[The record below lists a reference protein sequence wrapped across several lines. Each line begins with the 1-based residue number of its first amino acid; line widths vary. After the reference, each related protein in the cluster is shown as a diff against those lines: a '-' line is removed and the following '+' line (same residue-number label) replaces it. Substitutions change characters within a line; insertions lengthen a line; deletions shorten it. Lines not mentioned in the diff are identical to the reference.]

1 MRSCGFCKNSMKNL
15 NKYVLIIFCGLL
27 IVSSVLMTVVS
38 ATSSAEVS
46 NLQKKEAQLSDDK
59 RNLEDTLVKTLSM
72 NQLQEK
78 GNELGYGVPE
88 NLVYVAPPEAVA
100 KLP

>member
-1 MRSCGFCKNSMKNL
+1 MKNL
-15 NKYVLIIFCGLL
+15 KKYILMVLGGFL
-27 IVSSVLMTVVS
+27 ISSSILVALVS

-59 RNLEDTLVKTLSM
+59 RSLEDTLVKTLSM

-78 GNELGYGVPE
+78 GSELGFVKPD
-88 NLVYVAPPEAVA
+88 NLVYVAQPEAVA